1 MKVKALDSFCAAEV
15 GMIHAGQTF
24 DASDVSEERLKEW
37 DRRGLIAE
45 ADDEEPASPEPTAKG
60 KAAGKKAEA

>member
-24 DASDVSEERLKEW
+24 DASHVSEERLKEW
-37 DRRGLIAE
+37 DQRGLITE
-45 ADDEEPASPEPTAKG
+45 ADDEVEVVNEPPKPKP
-60 KAAGKKAEA
+60 AGKKAEG